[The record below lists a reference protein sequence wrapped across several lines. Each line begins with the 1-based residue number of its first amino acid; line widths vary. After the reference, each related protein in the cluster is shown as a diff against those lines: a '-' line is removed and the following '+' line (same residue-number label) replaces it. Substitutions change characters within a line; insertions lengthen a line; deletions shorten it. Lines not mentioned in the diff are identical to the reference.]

1 MKAID
6 EVRKAIQ
13 ALQKG
18 RMIVLA
24 DDEDRENEGDLVLAA
39 EHVTPEAI
47 NFMIT
52 HARGLVCLAITP
64 DLAQKLRLAPMVA
77 ENSDPHATNF
87 TESIDGAPWTGVGTG
102 ISAYDRARTI
112 QLALEADPSKLR
124 KPGHIFPLV
133 ARPGGLAE
141 RRGHTEASVELVRL
155 AGLYPAAVIVEI
167 LNPDGRM
174 ARDADLRAFAQ
185 RHGLVYTTVDK
196 LARFLEVENRAA
208 AI

>member
-1 MKAID
+1 MKRIDKVETAI
-6 EVRKAIQ
+6 EALRKGQ
-13 ALQKG
+13 
-18 RMIVLA
+18 MIILA

-39 EHVTPEAI
+39 EHATPEAI

-52 HARGLVCLAITP
+52 HARGLVCLTILP
-64 DLAQKLRLAPMVA
+64 QLAQKLRLSPMVV

-87 TESIDGAPWTGVGTG
+87 TESIDGIPSEGVSTG

-112 QLALEADPSKLR
+112 QLALEENPLKLR

-133 ARPGGLAE
+133 ARTGGLAE
-141 RRGHTEASVELVRL
+141 RRGHTEASIELMQL

-167 LNPDGRM
+167 LNSDGSM

-185 RHGLVYTTVDK
+185 KHNLVYTTVNE
-196 LARFLEVENRAA
+196 LERHLRSRDHAA